1 MNFIKLN
8 IRGDWV
14 FINTAHL
21 VSIERGASYVA
32 FQCLDRV
39 YSVLIDEDMTAEE
52 LEDIINSITNTYV
65 INESNSNIG

>member
-1 MNFIKLN
+1 MNFIKLI

-14 FINTAHL
+14 FINPIHI
-21 VSIERGASYVA
+21 VSIERGANYVA

-39 YSVLIDEDMTAEE
+39 YSVLVGMDMTAEE
-52 LEDIINSITNTYV
+52 LEDIINRVTNTYV